1 MVGLFNKGYISLM
14 PAARVMGKVFNTVS
28 SFHHNTVCLHRS
40 GLILF
45 VYFDSKIIS
54 TITMHRLNP
63 TSPIDPSFVYI
74 APSIHFRRAKAVAAD
89 SDSESMMNLQD
100 PELIL
105 LFTWTG
111 AQPHHIAKYTSG
123 YTKLFPSSPIMVI
136 TTSIKDLL
144 YRTSAK
150 KQRSLIPAIVTIL
163 SSHLDSDFLVHSFS
177 EGGVHKSVQFAKA
190 FLRTTGRRLPVSA
203 LCLDSAPGNPQ
214 YTKMARACRKT
225 AKGNPT
231 VTVITSLLA
240 FTVAAS
246 YWTAYPVISDDDRE
260 HSKRL
265 FTKSRR
271 ELNNPGLWD
280 VRAPRCYLFSNTDQI
295 ANPESVIKHA
305 RSAEKL
311 STEVFLVQFD
321 NTDHCGHIK
330 SPANADRYWAAVQRT
345 WDAASGSTSSSNTQC
360 AAAVDKKYPDSY
372 SPGLAIEKEANMH
385 VPICKLPSQHSPI
398 DPAPEPI
405 LSASSS
411 VYSSDDKET
420 PAPKSPATAA
430 PAPTPAP
437 ASTYKGPANVCIK
450 KEKRKWY
457 DCLRPAPC
465 YQGWGGMGVDTDC
478 YSYDVLTMTKQP
490 GSWQNIYCYFYTG
503 L

>member
-1 MVGLFNKGYISLM
+1 
-14 PAARVMGKVFNTVS
+14 
-28 SFHHNTVCLHRS
+28 
-40 GLILF
+40 
-45 VYFDSKIIS
+45 
-54 TITMHRLNP
+54 MHRLNP

-74 APSIHFRRAKAVAAD
+74 APSIHFRRAKAVATD
-89 SDSESMMNLQD
+89 SDSESMLNLQD

-111 AQPHHIAKYTSG
+111 AKPHHIAKYTSG

-177 EGGVHKSVQFAKA
+177 EGGAHKSVQFAKA
-190 FLRTTGRRLPVSA
+190 FLKTTGRRLPVSA
-203 LCLDSAPGNPQ
+203 LCLDSAPGNVQ

-225 AKGNPT
+225 VKGNPT
-231 VTVITSLLA
+231 VGVVTSLLA
-240 FTVAAS
+240 LTVFAS

-295 ANPESVIKHA
+295 ANPESVVKHA
-305 RSAEKL
+305 RSTEKL
-311 STEVFLVQFD
+311 GTEVFLIQFD
-321 NTDHCGHIK
+321 NTDHCSHIK

-345 WDAASGSTSSSNTQC
+345 WDATSGSTSSFDTQY
-360 AAAVDKKYPDSY
+360 AAAMDEKLSGSY
-372 SPGLAIEKEANMH
+372 SPSLAIEKEVNMH
-385 VPICKLPSQHSPI
+385 ASIHGLPSQHSPV
-398 DPAPEPI
+398 DLAPEPI

-411 VYSSDDKET
+411 VYSSDDKEIPALKT
-420 PAPKSPATAA
+420 PTNAA
-430 PAPTPAP
+430 PAPTPAPAP

-450 KEKRKWY
+450 REKRKWY
-457 DCLRPAPC
+457 DCLRPVPG
-465 YQGWGGMGVDTDC
+465 YQGWGGMGVDTDR
-478 YSYDVLTMTKQP
+478 YSYELLTLTKQP
-490 GSWQNIYCYFYTG
+490 GSWQNIYCYFYVG
-503 L
+503 I

>member
-1 MVGLFNKGYISLM
+1 
-14 PAARVMGKVFNTVS
+14 
-28 SFHHNTVCLHRS
+28 
-40 GLILF
+40 
-45 VYFDSKIIS
+45 
-54 TITMHRLNP
+54 
-63 TSPIDPSFVYI
+63 
-74 APSIHFRRAKAVAAD
+74 
-89 SDSESMMNLQD
+89 MNLQD

-136 TTSIKDLL
+136 TTSVKDLL

-150 KQRSLIPAIVTIL
+150 KQRSLIPAIVTLI

-177 EGGVHKSVQFAKA
+177 EGGTHKSVQFAKA
-190 FLRTTGRRLPVSA
+190 FLKATGRRLPVSA
-203 LCLDSAPGNPQ
+203 LCLDSAPGNVQ

-225 AKGNPT
+225 VKGNPA
-231 VTVITSLLA
+231 VEVATSLLA

-260 HSKRL
+260 HTKYL

-280 VRAPRCYLFSNTDQI
+280 VRAPRCYLFSNTDQV
-295 ANPESVIKHA
+295 ANSESVIKHA

-311 STEVFLVQFD
+311 GTEVFLTQFE
-321 NTDHCGHIK
+321 NTDHCAHIK
-330 SPANADRYWAAVQRT
+330 SPADADRYWAAVRRT
-345 WDAASGSTSSSNTQC
+345 WDATSGSTSSSAT
-360 AAAVDKKYPDSY
+360 AMDKKHPDLY
-372 SPGLAIEKEANMH
+372 SPGFAIEKEANMH
-385 VPICKLPSQHSPI
+385 ISIQELLSQHSPVNLT
-398 DPAPEPI
+398 PEPV

-411 VYSSDDKET
+411 VYSFDDKEET
-420 PAPKSPATAA
+420 PAPPTPTTGVPALALA
-430 PAPTPAP
+430 PAPASAP

-457 DCLRPAPC
+457 DCLRPMPG
-465 YQGWGGMGVDTDC
+465 YQSCDGMDVDTDN
-478 YSYDVLTMTKQP
+478 YFDVLTMTNQS
-490 GSWQNIYCYFYTG
+490 GSWLNIYCHFYTG
-503 L
+503 I